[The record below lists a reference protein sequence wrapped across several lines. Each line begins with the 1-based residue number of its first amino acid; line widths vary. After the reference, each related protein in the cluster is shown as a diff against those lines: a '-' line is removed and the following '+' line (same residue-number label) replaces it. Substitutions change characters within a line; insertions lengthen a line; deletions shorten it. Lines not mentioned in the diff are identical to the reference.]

1 MTKTKSTQ
9 TKQQNTQSDTTT
21 FICEWCGKTK
31 DFTNEEV
38 EKLKKTDP
46 QIAQEGFDY
55 YISCPF
61 CNGGYMFS
69 QEDFIFHDLAA
80 DLFGF

>member
-1 MTKTKSTQ
+1 MSKTSNQKNQ
-9 TKQQNTQSDTTT
+9 PTTIT
-21 FICEWCGKTK
+21 FICEWCGKAK
-31 DFTNEEV
+31 DFTKEEV

-46 QIAQEGFDY
+46 QITQEGFDY

-69 QEDFIFHDLAA
+69 QEDLAFRDLAA
-80 DLFGF
+80 DLLGD